1 VRSASWR
8 EIQALRAEPT
18 GKAASDRDRKRTF
31 RSAPRQA
38 EELAEAADIV
48 SYAAKPILLFYAL
61 SQASQAL
68 GAAKTPHPW
77 TLHSH
82 GLECRSAGADILR
95 ATVEPYEG
103 TQTVFQAVTAAVDSP
118 ALVGKA
124 QLGALWAANPDVI
137 SVPIRPDLG
146 QWPAAL
152 SYDLGTRRVRGG
164 NGGPS
169 DPERVPTTT
178 GGIVFTAVRIPG
190 DTGEQVAQVLD
201 AYPTLTG
208 ATALT
213 PDPPN
218 ADRYAGPAEPIVRS
232 PTGPDGHLGV
242 VVAKDAPRQ
251 MSLAEYWQLQDSL
264 YSVVEIDQRLPVPP
278 YPNLIGYALPAVAGG
293 PSPLPLVLWWALLLG
308 LSSLARYESAA
319 WAAAIDLDASPL
331 AADLRTVLDI
341 AAERVPA
348 RILDSLQAA
357 SDS

>member
-8 EIQALRAEPT
+8 EVQALRAEPT

-31 RSAPRQA
+31 RSALRQA
-38 EELAEAADIV
+38 EELAEAADAV

-68 GAAKTPHPW
+68 AAAKTPHPW

-95 ATVEPYEG
+95 ATVEPYEEA
-103 TQTVFQAVTAAVDSP
+103 QTVFQAVTAAVDSP

-137 SVPIRPDLG
+137 NVPIRPDLG
-146 QWPAAL
+146 QWPVAL
-152 SYDLGTRRVRGG
+152 SDAIGNRRVSGG

-169 DPERVPTTT
+169 DPEKVPLTTC
-178 GGIVFTAVRIPG
+178 GIIASTVRIPG
-190 DTGEQVAQVLD
+190 DTAEQVAQALE

-208 ATALT
+208 ARART
-213 PDPPN
+213 PVQPYG
-218 ADRYAGPAEPIVRS
+218 DRYAGPGEPIVRG
-232 PTGPDGHLGV
+232 PAGPDGHRGV
-242 VVAKDAPRQ
+242 VVAKDAPKQ
-251 MSLAEYWQLQDSL
+251 MSLAEYWQLHESL
-264 YSVVEIDQRLPVPP
+264 YSVVEIDQHFPALP
-278 YPNLIGYALPAVAGG
+278 YPELIGYALPAVAGG

-341 AAERVPA
+341 AAERVSA